1 MSAGPKASQT
11 SGEARVIVGAIA
23 AFKMG
28 SGSYR
33 LENKVRYVVAKS

>member
-1 MSAGPKASQT
+1 MSAQPKAIQT
-11 SGEARVIVGAIA
+11 SGEDRELVGAIA
-23 AFKMG
+23 AFKVG